1 MPTWNYWHRIE
12 YRRELAK
19 GRCVHE
25 YTEVVE
31 DQGWTLTHI
40 RVPREEWFAY
50 YTRGCA
56 EDFRAVAAVG
66 NSTASNRTPGKF
78 IAIMAAMSQRD
89 FIGITPNRYTSSSG
103 QWSAYATSTP
113 LIAPDAPMTVECW
126 ANSRC
131 AIPPPIPH
139 HR

>member
-19 GRCVHE
+19 GKCVHE

-31 DQGWTLTHI
+31 DQGWTLTHV

-56 EDFRAVAAVG
+56 EDFLSRVGARSGTWIVAVWHTG
-66 NSTASNRTPGKF
+66 MSGGTKGQLSGSIRMKWTNRG
-78 IAIMAAMSQRD
+78 
-89 FIGITPNRYTSSSG
+89 
-103 QWSAYATSTP
+103 
-113 LIAPDAPMTVECW
+113 E
-126 ANSRC
+126 
-131 AIPPPIPH
+131 
-139 HR
+139 